1 MKRVMIICLMII
13 SSIIL
18 VGCNK
23 DDYKWNND
31 EAIYV
36 TINNEYVN
44 SVVLNID
51 QNFINYKYK
60 KVYVVNKEVNNETNY
75 LKLLFIVDNN
85 VDEFIN
91 KLGKDKRIQYYEK
104 CKDLPYESIDNR
116 YFEYSKDNIEVG
128 DKLTIKL
135 MGNSDIY
142 MKKFLYD
149 SFYVIPNDYDK
160 NRNYNKNYFSKIDNI
175 IDVENKNGKLL
186 IRLIHSDYY
195 ELISTM
201 DIIARK
207 KNVQF
212 IDFDYIEVV
221 SPIWELDNK
230 ELVDVVFNDD
240 NSITITALK
249 PGVVNIK
256 YDVITCKINIQSK

>member
-51 QNFINYKYK
+51 QNFINFKYK

-85 VDEFIN
+85 VDEFIS

-175 IDVENKNGKLL
+175 LDVENKNGKLL
-186 IRLIHSDYY
+186 IRLNHSDYY

-207 KNVQF
+207 KMYN
-212 IDFDYIEVV
+212 
-221 SPIWELDNK
+221 L
-230 ELVDVVFNDD
+230 
-240 NSITITALK
+240 
-249 PGVVNIK
+249 
-256 YDVITCKINIQSK
+256 

>member
-1 MKRVMIICLMII
+1 
-13 SSIIL
+13 
-18 VGCNK
+18 
-23 DDYKWNND
+23 
-31 EAIYV
+31 
-36 TINNEYVN
+36 
-44 SVVLNID
+44 
-51 QNFINYKYK
+51 
-60 KVYVVNKEVNNETNY
+60 
-75 LKLLFIVDNN
+75 
-85 VDEFIN
+85 
-91 KLGKDKRIQYYEK
+91 
-104 CKDLPYESIDNR
+104 
-116 YFEYSKDNIEVG
+116 
-128 DKLTIKL
+128 

-160 NRNYNKNYFSKIDNI
+160 NINYNKNYFSKIDNI
-175 IDVENKNGKLL
+175 LDVENKNGKLL

-230 ELVDVVFNDD
+230 DLVDVVFNDN

-256 YDVITCKINIQSK
+256 YDVITCNINIQSK

>member
-1 MKRVMIICLMII
+1 MKRMMIICLMII

-23 DDYKWNND
+23 NNYKWNND

-44 SVVLNID
+44 NVVLNID
-51 QNFINYKYK
+51 QNFKYYKYK

-75 LKLLFIVDNN
+75 LKLLFIVDNGI
-85 VDEFIN
+85 DEFIN
-91 KLGKDKRIQYYEK
+91 KLRKDKRIQYYEK

-116 YFEYSKDNIEVG
+116 YFEYPKDNIEVG

-142 MKKFLYD
+142 MEKFLYD

-175 IDVENKNGKLL
+175 LDVENKNGKLL

-230 ELVDVVFNDD
+230 DLVDVAFNDN

-256 YDVITCKINIQSK
+256 YDVITCNINIRSK